1 MSWNDF
7 YARRDAM
14 DAVLKLA
21 RRDPAAPLPYAEVP
35 RTDELF
41 GSPQQLLLA
50 LNYRWMQH
58 LGGHLRATVG
68 GPEDVAEA
76 PPQDISDNPELV
88 AAAWRKA
95 VAEQPTL
102 RAVLDANVDRF
113 PAELVPAVEREQ
125 RMLALTAGLA
135 DPFEPVEEITRIGAS
150 FMALLRHGRTTTK
163 RRSPAGQ
170 LLRLLSPAS

>member
-14 DAVLKLA
+14 DTVLKLA
-21 RRDPAAPLPYAEVP
+21 RRDPEAPLPFAQVP
-35 RTDELF
+35 GAKELF
-41 GSPQQLLLA
+41 GTPEQLLLA
-50 LNYRWMQH
+50 LYYRWSQL
-58 LGGHLRATVG
+58 LGGQLRIRVG

-76 PPQDISDNPELV
+76 PPQDASDHPELV
-88 AAAWRKA
+88 AEAWRAA

-102 RAVLDANVDRF
+102 RAVLDAHVDRY
-113 PAELVPAVEREQ
+113 PEVMIPAVEREQ

-135 DPFEPVEEITRIGAS
+135 DPFEPVDEITRIGAS
-150 FMALLRHGRTTTK
+150 YLALLRHSPSAAK
-163 RRSPAGQ
+163 RRTAAGG